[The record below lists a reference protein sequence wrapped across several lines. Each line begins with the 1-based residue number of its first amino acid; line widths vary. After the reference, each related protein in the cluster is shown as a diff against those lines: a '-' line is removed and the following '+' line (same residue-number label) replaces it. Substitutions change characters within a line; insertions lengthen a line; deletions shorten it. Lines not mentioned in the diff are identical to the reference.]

1 MPVTKKKGAVFAI
14 YTDSPDRHPQ
24 PLPKQPTRTSPRRS
38 TNISRKAL
46 TSLQPKSLVPLP
58 SKTLSLKQSAVLKKK
73 SQADA
78 PIKPKS
84 KSTIQIYTDP
94 EPLKPNSSSVIGGT
108 AIKRRAPT
116 STLVAN
122 QSLPIPSTIKR
133 TRDLLS
139 PLPIFSD
146 SQENEGASRR
156 PTTRSETG
164 RSPAKR
170 GRTVLSAVGSSPA
183 IISSVSRRK
192 KEITVNK
199 ENSAPS
205 TLLFDDFE
213 GSPATRTRSKVR
225 NMPFEFSVTLSP
237 LNFRDTP
244 QQRRRTEVER
254 LLGDSPVLGVNAT
267 RRDTVE
273 EMIDH
278 GSPKAEKTGGGK
290 PLAGKTQG
298 KGMAVQPDGA
308 LADVSE
314 AYGAKGIA
322 PDGFTSQ
329 GVSISFFDSEDGD

>member
-14 YTDSPDRHPQ
+14 YTESPDRNPQ
-24 PLPKQPTRTSPRRS
+24 PLSKQPRRTSPRRS
-38 TNISRKAL
+38 TNRSRQAL
-46 TSLQPKSLVPLP
+46 TSLQPKSLVPPP
-58 SKTLSLKQSAVLKKK
+58 SKTLSLKQSAVSKKK
-73 SQADA
+73 SQADV
-78 PIKPKS
+78 PVKPKS

-94 EPLKPNSSSVIGGT
+94 EPSKPKSSGVIGAT

-116 STLVAN
+116 STLVTS
-122 QSLPIPSTIKR
+122 QPLPAASSIKR

-146 SQENEGASRR
+146 PQENEGASRR

-170 GRTVLSAVGSSPA
+170 GRTVLSAVESSPA
-183 IISSVSRRK
+183 VISSVSRHK
-192 KEITVNK
+192 KEITMNK
-199 ENSAPS
+199 ENSAPP
-205 TLLFDDFE
+205 TLLFEDFE

-225 NMPFEFSVTLSP
+225 NMPFEVNMTLSP

-254 LLGDSPVLGVNAT
+254 LLGDSPILGVNAT
-267 RRDTVE
+267 RRNTVE
-273 EMIDH
+273 EMTDH
-278 GSPKAEKTGGGK
+278 GSPKAEKTGRGK

-298 KGMAVQPDGA
+298 KGMTVQPDGA

-314 AYGAKGIA
+314 AYGAKGDA
-322 PDGFTSQ
+322 PEGFDSQ
-329 GVSISFFDSEDGD
+329 GVSISLFISEDGD